1 MPRSSAPF
9 RIVSRITLYVCLL
22 AVPSG
27 RVLAGGSPEPGSIPQ
42 EVLLEVLKQQ
52 QKIAFVGIRTQTLFS
67 DDPEHE
73 DLVFRQRILHAPP
86 DEYRIE
92 FLDRPEGEERFVL
105 AKGEHLYQ
113 WETGGRVYISELSPD
128 QTLGLVISET
138 YLDLLR
144 KNYLIRAEEGPKVAG
159 RSTYAVRID
168 PHYAGRPSIKAWVD
182 STYGV
187 PLKLEKY
194 DSRGELQATY
204 EYERIRFLARLRVES
219 FSLPEGA
226 ETVTEVR
233 GEEYAT
239 PGEFLRATGQHAPL
253 SNRLPAGFTLV
264 KIRKG
269 RRHGQ
274 EYLQSVYSDGYASL
288 SIFAITDP
296 EHAPEGRDK
305 PGLRAIRSGS
315 RLGSAYATCW
325 IGDVRVTIMGDVVE
339 SEMVELLSTVRLTGN
354 AP

>member
-1 MPRSSAPF
+1 MPCSVTTW
-9 RIVSRITLYVCLL
+9 RIVSRIILTVCLFTIPSGQVL
-22 AVPSG
+22 AVD
-27 RVLAGGSPEPGSIPQ
+27 SPDPGSIPQ

-67 DDPEHE
+67 DDPEQE
-73 DLVFRQRILHAPP
+73 DLVIRQRILHAPP

-92 FLDRPEGEERFVL
+92 FLDRPEGKESYVL
-105 AKGEHLYQ
+105 AKGEHLFQ
-113 WETGGRVYISELSPD
+113 WETGGHVHISERSPD

-144 KNYLIRAEEGPKVAG
+144 KNYLIQAEEGERVAG

-168 PHYAGRPSIKAWVD
+168 PHYAGRPSIKAWID

-194 DSRGELQATY
+194 DSRGELKAKY
-204 EYERIRFLARLRVES
+204 EYQRIGFRTRLRVES

-239 PGEFLRATGQHAPL
+239 PGEFLRETERHAPL

-269 RRHGQ
+269 RSRGQ

-288 SIFAITDP
+288 SIFAVTNPDD
-296 EHAPEGRDK
+296 APEGRDK

-315 RLGSAYATCW
+315 RLGSAYAIAW
-325 IGDVRVTIMGDVVE
+325 IGDVRVTIMGDVAE
-339 SEMVELLSTVRLTGN
+339 SELVELLSTVQLTGN